1 MITLAEL
8 KRNAAKNSVALTVVE
23 KDYALTWL
31 LYALTQ
37 SRFKN
42 YFIFKGGTA
51 LRKIY
56 FSEWRYSEDLDF
68 TVTKSYSKEELMEVV
83 NTMNTF
89 LKENIS
95 MPISAKSIHLNP
107 YYAQL
112 KIQFL
117 GPLNHENTIKVDL
130 SFDELL
136 VLKPKK
142 RKILS
147 EYTDQ
152 EKHLLAV
159 YPLEELLAEKIRSIL
174 QRGKTRDYYDVWQL
188 LRFHADKINKIKTK
202 EVLFKKCKHKNVIC
216 NEQLLFE
223 KNKVNEAKLHWE
235 KGLTHQMRD
244 LPHFDTISLEL
255 RDLLQVFLKQ
265 DH

>member
-1 MITLAEL
+1 MSIT
-8 KRNAAKNSVALTVVE
+8 
-23 KDYALTWL
+23 
-31 LYALTQ
+31 
-37 SRFKN
+37 
-42 YFIFKGGTA
+42 
-51 LRKIY
+51 
-56 FSEWRYSEDLDF
+56 
-68 TVTKSYSKEELMEVV
+68 
-83 NTMNTF
+83 
-89 LKENIS
+89 
-95 MPISAKSIHLNP
+95 AKSIHINP

-136 VLKPKK
+136 VLKPDERIVLSDYSDKK
-142 RKILS
+142 N
-147 EYTDQ
+147 Y
-152 EKHLLAV
+152 LLAV

-174 QRGKTRDYYDVWQL
+174 QRGKTRDYYDVWKIL
-188 LRFHADKINKIKTK
+188 KFHGGGVNKLKTK

-223 KNKVNEAKLHWE
+223 KNKVDEAKIHWE
-235 KGLTHQMRD
+235 KSLTHQMSD
-244 LPHFDTISLEL
+244 LPNFDTISLEL